1 MLGGGRLPS
10 FSGVNYRSLAM
21 RACERRSEETQMH
34 RRRPFHSGQS
44 QYQPI
49 RLGFS
54 AGEPRG
60 YEAPYNR
67 NSLSDEFEA
76 VEIKHHD
83 HQLSFH
89 FFGADHDK
97 DNDFDF
103 KYDYNMDS
111 PRKSKAAPSQ
121 LVLRAMSTSS
131 YPSFQR
137 MSTCDRFCS
146 TSTLASGVPLWRRAH
161 DPRAN
166 GHVGRLSEFGGG
178 VFDC

>member
-1 MLGGGRLPS
+1 MLGGGRPPS

-34 RRRPFHSGQS
+34 RRRPFHRGQS
-44 QYQPI
+44 QYQSI

-60 YEAPYNR
+60 YKAPYNR

-83 HQLSFH
+83 HRLSFH
-89 FFGADHDK
+89 SSGADHDK

-103 KYDYNMDS
+103 KYDYHMFS
-111 PRKSKAAPSQ
+111 PRQS
-121 LVLRAMSTSS
+121 
-131 YPSFQR
+131 
-137 MSTCDRFCS
+137 
-146 TSTLASGVPLWRRAH
+146 
-161 DPRAN
+161 
-166 GHVGRLSEFGGG
+166 
-178 VFDC
+178 